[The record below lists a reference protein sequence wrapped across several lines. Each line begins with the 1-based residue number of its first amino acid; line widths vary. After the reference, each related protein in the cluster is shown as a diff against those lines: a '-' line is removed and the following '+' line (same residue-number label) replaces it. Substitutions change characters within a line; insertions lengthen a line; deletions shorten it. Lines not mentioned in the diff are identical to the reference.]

1 MTNYMTTKTPIE
13 TTQELIAIHTTR
25 MEIVEKYSRKT
36 FSPDAKTRMALA
48 GQQSEKYTKEL
59 MIELSKFGD
68 GVMSSVDNQNEYQ
81 VIYKNV
87 LGKINTMT
95 IQEAQ
100 QTFQSLETALKNI
113 YQAILK
119 TQTDL
124 PVSLREI
131 LSKQDNGIML
141 KMAP

>member
-1 MTNYMTTKTPIE
+1 MTTYMTTKTPIE

-25 MEIVEKYSRKT
+25 MELVEKYSGRT
-36 FSPDAKTRMALA
+36 FSPDTKTRLALA
-48 GQQSEKYTKEL
+48 GQQSEKYSKEL

-68 GVMSSVDNQNEYQ
+68 GVMSSVDNQNDYQ
-81 VIYKNV
+81 VIYKNA
-87 LGKINTMT
+87 LGKIDTMT
-95 IQEAQ
+95 TQDAQ
-100 QTFQSLETALKNI
+100 QIFQSLETALKNI

-131 LSKQDNGIML
+131 LSKQDNVIMR
-141 KMAP
+141 K